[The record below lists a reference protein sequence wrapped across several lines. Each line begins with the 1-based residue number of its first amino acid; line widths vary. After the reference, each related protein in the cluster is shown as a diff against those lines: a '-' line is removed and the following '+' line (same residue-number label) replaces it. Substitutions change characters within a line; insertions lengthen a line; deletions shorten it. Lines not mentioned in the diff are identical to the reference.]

1 MKRAIRRFSYRYYNR
16 SGVGSGECRD
26 VDPSTL
32 PSGLLNPNNACHGD
46 TITQTLL
53 SQTLAA
59 EKPSLVVF
67 TGDQL
72 NGQTTS
78 WDAQSVLLKAIS
90 EVITAKIPWA
100 LVFGNHD
107 DEDTDLSRSE
117 MMKVVKRMPYAVRE
131 MEEGPQWVDGV
142 GNWLVKV
149 KSADSSVLSHIMRY
163 LC

>member
-1 MKRAIRRFSYRYYNR
+1 MHTTSQTQHLTAS
-16 SGVGSGECRD
+16 SGVSRGQCFD

-32 PSGLLNPNNACHGD
+32 PSGLLSPNDPCHGD
-46 TITQTLL
+46 TVTQSLL
-53 SQTLAA
+53 AQTLAA

-78 WDAQSVLLKAIS
+78 WDAQSVLLKAIG
-90 EVITAKIPWA
+90 EVIAAKIPWA

-117 MMKVVKRMPYAVRE
+117 MMKIIKRMPYAVRE

-149 KSADSSVLSHIMRY
+149 KSADS
-163 LC
+163 